1 MTMRV
6 DRLMA
11 IAGVAAAALSAEVL
25 HAQGRGGPSWTTN
38 QGDAQRSA
46 WIRTDA
52 KLSIE
57 AIQKPGF
64 RFLWKATLDN
74 RVRQLHN
81 LTQPVTLANIISYK
95 GFKALAFVGGSS
107 DMVFSIDYDLNRMF
121 WTRRLGAA
129 PSASAATLSCPGAL
143 TTITRQTSVAPA
155 AVPGRGV
162 EAGAAPPAGRGGG
175 GGGGGGLGGGRGAGN
190 TTIAVGSSGMLH
202 LLNPQTGED
211 TVPPVKFLPANATAS
226 GAILIDEVVYAA
238 TVGKCGGTDD
248 GVYAVDLSA
257 NSGNPVTRWT
267 ARGAP
272 IVGTAG
278 PAFGSDGTVYVTT
291 GSGSGTANA
300 VVALDGRALT
310 LKGSFTASS
319 PFTSSPVVFR
329 YQGRDYVAV
338 ANGDG
343 RLYLFDSMSL
353 AQTTT
358 MSTQYTSGT
367 FSTGAL
373 ATWEDA
379 TGTRWILAPTGGA
392 PAAGSGFSANGTI
405 ANGAVI
411 AFKVVDQAGKASLQ
425 PAWASRDLIAPVAP
439 MVINGVVFALSTGE
453 FRDSGMP
460 PSGRSARVPL
470 SSTHSMGRPAR
481 STWNSGRT
489 MTSFVHEVA
498 PSGSDSQVYVVT
510 YDGTLYAF
518 GMPMER

>member
-1 MTMRV
+1 VTMRV
-6 DRLMA
+6 DRRMA

-57 AIQKPGF
+57 AMQKPGF

-129 PSASAATLSCPGAL
+129 TSASAATLSCPGAL

-162 EAGAAPPAGRGGG
+162 GAGAVPPAGRG

-257 NSGNPVTRWT
+257 NSDNPVTRWT

-278 PAFGSDGTVYVTT
+278 PAFGSDGTVYVAT
-291 GSGSGTANA
+291 GNGSGTANA

-310 LKGSFTASS
+310 LQGSFTASS
-319 PFTSSPVVFR
+319 PFTSSPVVFP

-343 RLYLFDSMSL
+343 RLYLFDRTSL
-353 AQTTT
+353 AQTTA

-405 ANGAVI
+405 TNGAVV
-411 AFKVVDQAGKASLQ
+411 AFKVVDQAGKAALQ

-453 FRDSGMP
+453 FRDSGTAAQRAQ
-460 PSGRSARVPL
+460 RS
-470 SSTHSMGRPAR
+470 SPAVLYALDG
-481 STWNSGRT
+481 TTGKEYWNSGRT